1 MRFVL
6 LLCAL
11 LCALLPLQAQPFS
24 LDWKREAWI
33 GGANLALFAANL
45 GLSAGMKPLDH
56 PSISQLSPQDIW
68 RFDRSA
74 AFRYSPSAGR
84 RSYVALASAGALA
97 GAAGLLT
104 PTRDWP
110 ALGLIWLETNL
121 TALGGTLVFKNG
133 VRRARPFVYNSAAPL
148 DLKMEKD
155 ARRAFFSGHASLAA
169 ANTFFAAQVF
179 EGYFPE
185 SRLRPLVWGLAI
197 AIPAWTAA
205 ERYLAGKHF
214 PSDLLAG
221 YAYGALCGWLIPRL
235 HRQGGDV
242 QIRPLSSGVGL
253 SLEWRID

>member
-1 MRFVL
+1 MRLTL
-6 LLCAL
+6 LLLAL
-11 LCALLPLQAQPFS
+11 LCNALPLKAQPFS

-33 GGANLALFAANL
+33 GGAGLTLFAANL
-45 GLSAGMKPLDH
+45 GLSAGLQPLDQTA
-56 PSISQLSPQDIW
+56 IALLNTQDIA

-74 AFRYSPSAGR
+74 AFRYSPDAGR
-84 RSYVALASAGALA
+84 RSYLALASAGALA

-104 PTRDWP
+104 PSRDWP

-121 TALGGTLVFKNG
+121 TALGGTLAFKNG
-133 VRRARPFVYNSAAPL
+133 VRRARPFVYNPAAPL
-148 DLKMEKD
+148 ELKMEKD

-169 ANTFFAAQVF
+169 ANAFLAAQVF

-185 SRLRPLVWGLAI
+185 SQLRPLIWGLAA
-197 AIPAWTAA
+197 AIPAWAAA
-205 ERYLAGKHF
+205 ERYFAGKHF

-235 HRQGGDV
+235 HRLNSDV
-242 QIRPLSSGVGL
+242 QLSPLSSCAGM